1 MAIYNDPN
9 ELSKMRLQPGARGER
24 IELNMPGY
32 RGKKDVINRSNNTL
46 NWARHDTTNI
56 KYGLDDRLMPE
67 FTYGYAM
74 GFNQMIAAKGRIAA
88 VDPFLTV
95 FDSDTQKYDNALTLA
110 NGGVAVKFDE
120 TTKQW
125 KEATEEELALLE
137 PPSLEKPYYTSKSTK
152 GVDLSVRPA
161 NVPIGFFIRNE
172 ETRNLDA
179 LNDMTPG
186 AINTDS
192 LLALP
197 YFASEDKAKANP
209 WGSAYGTLKCGDLV
223 KSDTT
228 GRVTLSKLSDPLWL
242 ANPGT
247 TAGMI
252 EAERQQV
259 LGQVYEVRREL
270 VPMGAAKY
278 AQFALEDIL
287 NFEEYNPDVTRKSNR
302 AGEDNIEKTP
312 YPQDGKA
319 PLGYDNTLTAHDLH
333 MLGGQRG
340 NYDIRMQHKYRFDF
354 GIPGLTDGYNAVS
367 KEKTQ
372 TIVFDKS
379 VSSNVER
386 TFKLRDVFVVEGSA
400 KIDAVVLTEGA
411 VVASDY
417 TVTYFDAKQ
426 GILKLKANKP
436 IVEDTSIVITYNKRG
451 EAGVPTHLDWDGC
464 TGIVKILFQK

>member
-1 MAIYNDPN
+1 MAIFNDPN
-9 ELSKMRLQPGARGER
+9 ELSKIILQPGARGEKF
-24 IELNMPGY
+24 ELDMPGY
-32 RGKKDVINRSNNTL
+32 RGKKNVINRTNHTL

-56 KYGLDDRLMPE
+56 KYGLDDRLLPE

-74 GFNQMIAAKGRIAA
+74 GYNQMVAAKGRIAA
-88 VDPFLTV
+88 VDPFLTI
-95 FDSDTQKYDNALTLA
+95 FDSDTQRYDNALTLA
-110 NGGVAVKFDE
+110 NGGVAVKFND
-120 TTKQW
+120 TTKRW
-125 KEATEEELALLE
+125 EEATEEQLALLD
-137 PPSLEKPYYTSKSTK
+137 PPSLDKPYYTDKVTK
-152 GVDLSVRPA
+152 KIDLTVRPA

-172 ETRNLDA
+172 ETRDLDA

-197 YFASEDKAKANP
+197 FFASEEKAKANP

-228 GRVTLSKLSDPLWL
+228 GRVILSKLSDPLWL
-242 ANPGT
+242 ADPET

-252 EAERQQV
+252 EVERQQV

-270 VPMGAAKY
+270 VPMGSAIHS
-278 AQFALEDIL
+278 QFALEDIL
-287 NFEEYNPDVTRKSNR
+287 KFEEFNPDEKRRTNRK
-302 AGEDNIEKTP
+302 GEDNIEKTP

-333 MLGGQRG
+333 MLGSQRD

-354 GIPGLTDGYNAVS
+354 GIPGLTDGYNAVN

-372 TIVFDKS
+372 TIIFDKTLEAD
-379 VSSNVER
+379 VER
-386 TFKLRDVFVVEGSA
+386 TFKLADVYVVENSA
-400 KIDAVVLTEGA
+400 KIGGVVLTEGA
-411 VVASDY
+411 VVATDF

-426 GILKLKANKP
+426 GIFKLKSNKA
-436 IVEDTSIVITYNKRG
+436 ISVDTSILVTYNKRG